1 MLPMK
6 KLAVDSK
13 IIRLAICL
21 FSIPLLYGCVTT
33 QNQGQNET
41 LRIEVETLNK
51 EVAELKEIISDLEA
65 QQASMGTMVDHLGKR
80 APADNRKMD
89 QDYYGEAPT
98 PAPSHTVE
106 TSSKPAVPENEQEL
120 LAQLEPLSAP
130 MLYKKGYNYVTSA
143 EYYKGIAAFNYFL
156 EKYPDHDFADNAHYW
171 SGECYYAV
179 KDYQN
184 ALKHFNESAKM
195 NGNKTPDALLKV
207 GYTQAILGDNESAI
221 YSLNLVIEMFPGTRV
236 ALLAR
241 QKLSQLQ

>member
-1 MLPMK
+1 MK
-6 KLAVDSK
+6 KFAADTK

-21 FSIPLLYGCVTT
+21 LSLSFLYGCAART
-33 QNQGQNET
+33 QGQDET

-65 QQASMGTMVDHLGKR
+65 QQASMGTMVDHLDKK
-80 APADNRKMD
+80 APADNGKMD
-89 QDYYGEAPT
+89 QDYYGEEQT
-98 PAPSHTVE
+98 APSHTVE
-106 TSSKPAVPENEQEL
+106 TSSKTAAPGNEQGV
-120 LAQLEPLSAP
+120 LAELEPLSAP

-143 EYYKGIAAFNYFL
+143 EYYKGITTFKYFL

-207 GYTQAILGDNESAI
+207 GYTQAILGDNEAAI

-236 ALLAR
+236 AGLAR
-241 QKLSQLQ
+241 QKLSQIQ